1 MVEIPAVERQHRYCA
16 NLEACGC
23 EMLARFL
30 ILLVLKVS
38 RSVNDLINR
47 ILTLR
52 LFPKWEKDQ
61 YVRKILY
68 FCCGFV

>member
-38 RSVNDLINR
+38 QSVNDLVDRAKELQNKHKENV
-47 ILTLR
+47 
-52 LFPKWEKDQ
+52 KWKNQ
-61 YVRKILY
+61 
-68 FCCGFV
+68 